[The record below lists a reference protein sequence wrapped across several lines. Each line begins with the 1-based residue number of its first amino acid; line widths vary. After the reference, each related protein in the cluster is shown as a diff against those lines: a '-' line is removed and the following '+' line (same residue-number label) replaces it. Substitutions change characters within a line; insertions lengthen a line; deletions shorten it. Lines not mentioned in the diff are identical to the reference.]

1 MTGSRE
7 IRARS
12 FRRAAIAIIALTAA
26 AVVTE
31 RAQAQN
37 LLESLFNAIGGR
49 SANAPA
55 PVSANRA
62 DPGAWD
68 ILDRGG
74 ERSTSPGGG
83 AATYCVRLCDGRYF
97 PLPRKTG
104 SVTMS
109 NAQICSAMCP
119 AAKTAVFNGSAIERA
134 VGDNGKSYSS
144 LQTAF
149 LYRDKTVSDCSC
161 KPGGQPGVASLDAK
175 DDPTLRRGDIV
186 VTRDGP
192 LVFTGDERKNRA
204 QAFVRP
210 DEFKGLS
217 QSVRLELATMRIA
230 RDASE
235 SASLPAGAAPVSY
248 NGASVAGRPELLPT
262 TSISY
267 TPTVAPVQVTPVA
280 EAFSSFSR

>member
-1 MTGSRE
+1 MPGSRQF
-7 IRARS
+7 RALR
-12 FRRAAIAIIALTAA
+12 FRRTAIAIVALTAA
-26 AVVTE
+26 TLVTE

-37 LLESLFNAIGGR
+37 LLESLFNAIGGP
-49 SANAPA
+49 SVSAPA

-62 DPGAWD
+62 SPGAWD
-68 ILDRGG
+68 FLDREG
-74 ERSTSPGGG
+74 ERSASTAGG
-83 AATYCVRLCDGRYF
+83 ASTYCVRLCDGRYF

-134 VGDNGKSYSS
+134 VGANGKSYSS

-161 KPGGQPGVASLDAK
+161 KPGGQSGVASPDTK

-192 LVFTGDERKNRA
+192 MVFTGDGRA
-204 QAFVRP
+204 KDRTQAFVHP

-217 QSVRLELATMRIA
+217 KSVRHELATMRIA
-230 RDASE
+230 HDASE
-235 SASLPAGAAPVSY
+235 TASLPAGATPVSY
-248 NGASVAGRPELLPT
+248 NRAA